1 MSKKEKIE
9 AINNLTIHW
18 QQNEYEKRMNDELG
32 KISDLHKQL
41 EFLNEFELKYKDEV
55 QRIPYLAEYSGV
67 ITAGNP
73 HKAGFYALIQNI
85 RDFIKQQID
94 NNLTKPKRIKHETKN
109 ESKSKKRV

>member
-9 AINNLTIHW
+9 ARNNLTIHW

-73 HKAGFYALIQNI
+73 HKAGFDALIQNR

-94 NNLTKPKRIKHETKN
+94 DNLTKPKRIKQEKF
-109 ESKSKKRV
+109 